1 MKRNIASEKPVTK
14 VEMDDAFAQF
24 REEMKKMFTELRSDF
39 FTRFDQ
45 VMGELEQRR
54 EDNLFIDRDI
64 RVLKETDVDHE
75 KRLTKL
81 EKSPKATN

>member
-1 MKRNIASEKPVTK
+1 MKRNILGEKPVTRAE
-14 VEMDDAFAQF
+14 VEEMFTQF
-24 REEMKKMFTELRSDF
+24 RSEM

-45 VMGELEQRR
+45 IIGKLEQVQ
-54 EDNLFIDRDI
+54 EEQAFITHDN

-81 EKSPKATN
+81 EKSSKATN